1 MIRAIA
7 EKLFCRVIFF
17 AS

>member
-7 EKLFCRVIFF
+7 
-17 AS
+17 